1 MASFACLIAYNG
13 NLKICQIMN
22 SAASEEMGR
31 CVLSPDLAMF
41 SLSSRTRSLD
51 FAMVLTRSAAFK
63 ILGSFSVQSLC
74 GRSPGKGN
82 RLVNMTKNGIID
94 YR

>member
-1 MASFACLIAYNG
+1 MASFACLIAYTG

-22 SAASEEMGR
+22 SAASEEMGW
-31 CVLSPDLAMF
+31 CVLSPDLAIF

-51 FAMVLTRSAAFK
+51 FAMAAMVLTRSAAFK
-63 ILGSFSVQSLC
+63 ISGSFSVQSLC

-82 RLVNMTKNGIID
+82 RLVAEVS
-94 YR
+94 